1 MVVLELVQLKLAH
14 QNTLLRSEKA
24 YQRPK
29 KISATHMSNKGLVS
43 KLYKELLQVNKKKND
58 PIKMGKDSNRC
69 FTKKGYSNGKYEYK
83 KH

>member
-1 MVVLELVQLKLAH
+1 MLSYGGFRTCAIKTFAH

-43 KLYKELLQVNKKKND
+43 KLYKELLQVNKKK
-58 PIKMGKDSNRC
+58 M
-69 FTKKGYSNGKYEYK
+69 TQ
-83 KH
+83 